1 MLQKTGTDRWGP
13 DIDTSRVKNGI
24 THSFDL
30 HFFDYLDK
38 CHFTF
43 CLCLCI
49 CSFNLSKAVPTF
61 YWHISETTDVSGWN
75 K

>member
-1 MLQKTGTDRWGP
+1 MLKKTGTDRWGP

-43 CLCLCI
+43 EDFLFMSLYLFI
-49 CSFNLSKAVPTF
+49 
-61 YWHISETTDVSGWN
+61 
-75 K
+75 